1 MNPIFQFIQMLIVL
15 LVGARTVQ
23 PVHDLRKK
31 PTREDHL
38 KKLNCTLKKYSYIFL
53 GLFFLGLFIVV
64 VIVAIISIGPSAV
77 DSGLVYNHMDK
88 II

>member
-1 MNPIFQFIQMLIVL
+1 MNPIFQLIQMLIVL

-53 GLFFLGLFIVV
+53 GLFFTTILLGCLSKLITVF
-64 VIVAIISIGPSAV
+64 G
-77 DSGLVYNHMDK
+77 
-88 II
+88 

>member
-1 MNPIFQFIQMLIVL
+1 MILQILQIL
-15 LVGARTVQ
+15 LVSLFGINNHE

-64 VIVAIISIGPSAV
+64 VIVAIISIGPSTV

>member
-1 MNPIFQFIQMLIVL
+1 MIFRSLIQMLIIM
-15 LVGARTVQ
+15 LVGTKTV

-31 PTREDHL
+31 PTREDRL
-38 KKLNCTLKKYSYIFL
+38 KALNCTLKKYSYIFL
-53 GLFFLGLFIVV
+53 GLFFLGLFIIVLV
-64 VIVAIISIGPSAV
+64 VAIISIGPSAV

>member
-1 MNPIFQFIQMLIVL
+1 MIFRSLIQMLIIM
-15 LVGARTVQ
+15 LVGTKTVK

-31 PTREDHL
+31 PTREDRL
-38 KKLNCTLKKYSYIFL
+38 KALNCTLKKYSYIFL
-53 GLFFLGLFIVV
+53 GLFFLGLFIIVL
-64 VIVAIISIGPSAV
+64 IVAIISIGPSAV